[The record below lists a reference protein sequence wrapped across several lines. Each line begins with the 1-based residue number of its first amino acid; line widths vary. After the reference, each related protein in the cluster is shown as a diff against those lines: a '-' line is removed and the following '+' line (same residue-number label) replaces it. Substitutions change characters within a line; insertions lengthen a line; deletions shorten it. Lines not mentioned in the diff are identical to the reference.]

1 MGSTNLNVGFVSDI
15 VLPVRDHFCASII
28 ALILFLFFSCSD
40 FIVCGRD
47 LLRGELSVCLDNC
60 DNSFVCLRDGYNS
73 NDCIFTAMVM
83 VMMLMVMI
91 AMMLV
96 VKIVTSGLTIST

>member
-15 VLPVRDHFCASII
+15 VLQVRDHFCASII
-28 ALILFLFFSCSD
+28 ALILLFYLFFSCSD

-83 VMMLMVMI
+83 VMMLMMVMV
-91 AMMLV
+91 MM
-96 VKIVTSGLTIST
+96 IVTSGLTMST

>member
-1 MGSTNLNVGFVSDI
+1 MLGLYRILCERPFLCQYNCADFI
-15 VLPVRDHFCASII
+15 V
-28 ALILFLFFSCSD
+28 FLFFSCSD

-83 VMMLMVMI
+83 VMM
-91 AMMLV
+91 AMMM
-96 VKIVTSGLTIST
+96 KIVTRGLTMST